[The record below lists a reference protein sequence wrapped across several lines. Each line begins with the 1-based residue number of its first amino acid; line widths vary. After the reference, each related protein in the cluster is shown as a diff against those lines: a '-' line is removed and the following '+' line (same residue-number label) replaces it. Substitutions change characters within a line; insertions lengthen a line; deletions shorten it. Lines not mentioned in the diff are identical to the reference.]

1 MITNEAIRWDWLVCS
16 AARMWVHE
24 DTVNIRLAT
33 RTLVALGF
41 YRLDSLNSLS
51 ATGRAHLSFKSN
63 LHLPRTPLT
72 WPWFLPDLIVC
83 LTALTP
89 GGCTTL
95 ATIQGLRFGSSLGSA
110 GAVLVEN

>member
-51 ATGRAHLSFKSN
+51 ATHQARLVWRPNF
-63 LHLPRTPLT
+63 P
-72 WPWFLPDLIVC
+72 IC
-83 LTALTP
+83 LYPEAGE
-89 GGCTTL
+89 GG
-95 ATIQGLRFGSSLGSA
+95 
-110 GAVLVEN
+110 